1 MVTYADVCFK
11 APFQVFVKAVANCL
25 VIVPLLSWHE
35 VEGKEPAGSV
45 GQLMALL
52 RRFQAE
58 AAREEA
64 RVMSAQL
71 AEREEQS
78 RKAMVIEIDF
88 ESLEAELLEAA

>member
-1 MVTYADVCFK
+1 MGDGAE
-11 APFQVFVKAVANCL
+11 AA
-25 VIVPLLSWHE
+25 LSRTMIE
-35 VEGKEPAGSV
+35 RVLTACSAFGSAEI